1 MVIDAHQHFWKYDPV
16 RDCWID
22 ENMRILQRD
31 FLPTELEKILAE
43 NGVDGCVAVQA
54 DQSEDETHFLI
65 ELATRH
71 DFVKGVVGWVDLR
84 AENIGERLAYFAE
97 FPEAKGFRHIVQGEP
112 DANFM
117 LRPNFKRGIESL
129 GKFGF
134 TYDILVF
141 PHQLGAALELVK
153 TFPNQKFVI
162 DHLAKPYIKDGYF
175 EGWAVLMR
183 EIGRCENVW
192 CKLSGMVTEADW
204 THWQYEDFVPYL
216 DLTCA
221 SFGTARLMFGSDWP
235 VCLLGGD
242 YGEIK
247 GILEKYLHTFSP
259 HEQGKVWGGNA
270 VEFYN
275 L

>member
-16 RDCWID
+16 RDGWID
-22 ENMRILQRD
+22 ETMRVLQRD
-31 FLPTELEKILAE
+31 FLPTELGQILAE
-43 NGVDGCVAVQA
+43 HGVDGCIAVQA

-97 FPEAKGFRHIVQGEP
+97 FPEVKGFRHIVQGEP

-117 LRPNFKRGIESL
+117 LRPNFKRGIASL
-129 GKFGF
+129 EKFGF

-153 TFPNQKFVI
+153 TFPNQKFVL

-204 THWQYEDFVPYL
+204 AHWQYEDFVPYL
-216 DLTCA
+216 DLACA

-235 VCLLGGD
+235 VCLLGGS
-242 YGEIK
+242 YEETK
-247 GILEKYLHTFSP
+247 GILKKYLNTFSP
-259 HEQGKVWGGNA
+259 QEQANIWGGNA